1 MARPLVLLD
10 THSGVIWRISALGK
24 LCLLCRHGPGWCILS
39 EELLIGD
46 SRIVELAMV
55 VDGSIEELSVRRVH
69 LVIVLTELNIEVAD
83 PTELAVDVSFFRD
96 FSVVRHA
103 CPLNLVFLEWVKLAL
118 RRLHCTLLRLEVFV
132 EVLLR
137 AQTEESI
144 RFIKE
149 EASK

>member
-1 MARPLVLLD
+1 MARPLVLLE
-10 THSGVIWRISALGK
+10 THSGVIWRISSLGK
-24 LCLLCRHGPGWCILS
+24 LCLLCRHGPSWCILS

-83 PTELAVDVSFFRD
+83 PTELAVDVSFFGD
-96 FSVVRHA
+96 FSVVRHT
-103 CPLNLVFLEWVKLAL
+103 CPLNLVFLEWVELAL

-132 EVLLR
+132 EVLLC

>member
-1 MARPLVLLD
+1 
-10 THSGVIWRISALGK
+10 
-24 LCLLCRHGPGWCILS
+24 
-39 EELLIGD
+39 
-46 SRIVELAMV
+46 MV

-83 PTELAVDVSFFRD
+83 PTELAVDVSFFGD
-96 FSVVRHA
+96 FSVVRHT
-103 CPLNLVFLEWVKLAL
+103 CPLNLVFLEWVELAL

-132 EVLLR
+132 EVLLC